1 MRNNKLFR
9 SGMDIAWVALLSV
22 YILMGATLVPFH
34 GDESSKIYVGR
45 DYYYIFLQGD
55 LAKIKL
61 DTKRSASADEY
72 RANLA
77 SGTISNMI
85 YGWLAANNG
94 FAIEDLNDDWH
105 WGQSYEWN
113 SENNRVP
120 DAQLLW
126 QARLASS
133 VQLALAAALF
143 FVFAKRSINR
153 PTAYVASLLYALHP
167 SVLLNGRRAMQEGS
181 HALGLMMILL
191 TALWLIRQRKLW
203 QYALFGICAGLAI
216 SAKHSNIFSTA
227 TIFLANAGVSIYE
240 AARSMGAPRQEL
252 RWLLGLVVAA
262 LLMLLVF
269 ALLNPGWWDA
279 PLETAAAVMSERGDL
294 LERQAGVYGGY
305 ESLGQEVKGFFRF
318 VFMGETQY
326 YEDNLWAGYAKI
338 SEQIEAYEASGW
350 AGVTIGANL
359 LAGLVMLSLSVFGV
373 VHLVRNREIPVT
385 NRAWLLIWG
394 GGIALIIF
402 AVTPLPWAR
411 YYLPVLP
418 FVVLMAGYTIVTV
431 LPLLWIGIKKRVY
444 GIAVLD

>member
-1 MRNNKLFR
+1 MKLR
-9 SGMDIAWVALLSV
+9 GQ
-22 YILMGATLVPFH
+22 GARR
-34 GDESSKIYVGR
+34 GSN
-45 DYYYIFLQGD
+45 
-55 LAKIKL
+55 
-61 DTKRSASADEY
+61 SA
-72 RANLA
+72 
-77 SGTISNMI
+77 
-85 YGWLAANNG
+85 G
-94 FAIEDLNDDWH
+94 F
-105 WGQSYEWN
+105 
-113 SENNRVP
+113 
-120 DAQLLW
+120 
-126 QARLASS
+126 
-133 VQLALAAALF
+133 
-143 FVFAKRSINR
+143 
-153 PTAYVASLLYALHP
+153 
-167 SVLLNGRRAMQEGS
+167 
-181 HALGLMMILL
+181 
-191 TALWLIRQRKLW
+191 
-203 QYALFGICAGLAI
+203 
-216 SAKHSNIFSTA
+216 
-227 TIFLANAGVSIYE
+227 
-240 AARSMGAPRQEL
+240 
-252 RWLLGLVVAA
+252 LGLVVAA